1 MEYFLGVLVSA
12 LVQVF
17 KVKWGLTSFKTLA
30 TVAGLSLVAAGA
42 YTLLVDTYYWPVVV
56 AVATTAGAF
65 YTFVISR
72 FEK

>member
-17 KVKWGLTSFKTLA
+17 KVKWGLTSVKTLA
-30 TVAGLSLVAAGA
+30 TVAAGSLAAAGA
-42 YTLLVDTYYWPVVV
+42 YTFLANTEYWPVVV
-56 AVATTAGAF
+56 TTATTAGAF

-72 FEK
+72 FE